1 MVLSSPCLAPWGDL
15 GTIEGAD
22 AGPQLL
28 ILPAPG
34 SHLRVTVLGG
44 LPLDTQVGRAL
55 GQRCVLL
62 LLNEIALFSKEARLS
77 AHFPRDSLVTAG
89 APTLQAGGEEAGR
102 CFPWKGHSQI
112 NPQRLGKFH
121 SSARG
126 PANSRS
132 KGHHFF

>member
-44 LPLDTQVGRAL
+44 LPSETQVGMAL
-55 GQRCVLL
+55 GQRCVVL
-62 LLNEIALFSKEARLS
+62 LLNEMAPFSKEAGLS

-89 APTLQAGGEEAGR
+89 APPCKQEKRQADASPGRDIPRSTLSGPGSFTPVQEAQ
-102 CFPWKGHSQI
+102 QI
-112 NPQRLGKFH
+112 VE
-121 SSARG
+121 ARG
-126 PANSRS
+126 TI
-132 KGHHFF
+132 FF